1 MILITGGARSG
12 KSSLGETLARRQNGA
27 VLYIAT
33 SRITDGE
40 MAARVEQHRR
50 HRPAH
55 WLTWEGHRD
64 LHQVI
69 RAHDEQVKVV
79 LLECVTTLITNL
91 LFDEAGETPPEAMD
105 FDAIER
111 HIIRQ
116 TDLLLAACAEVKSQ
130 VILVTNELGMGI
142 VPENLLARRFRDIA
156 GRVNQRLAAAAEDV
170 WLVISGIPVHIKGAG
185 VQGAVA

>member
-12 KSSLGETLARRQNGA
+12 KSRLAETLARRENGP

-33 SRITDGE
+33 SQVTDAE
-40 MAARVEQHRR
+40 MARRVAQHRR
-50 HRPAH
+50 DRPAH
-55 WLTWEGHRD
+55 WQTWEGHRD

-69 RAHDEQVKVV
+69 LGHDGQMAAV

-91 LFDEAGETPPEAMD
+91 LFDQAGETPPEAMD

-111 HIIRQ
+111 HIAGQIDR
-116 TDLLLAACAEVKSQ
+116 LLAACAAAKCQ

-142 VPENLLARRFRDIA
+142 VPENVLARRFRDIA

-170 WLVISGIPVHIKGAG
+170 WLVISGIPVHIKGGG
-185 VQGAVA
+185 VQGATE

>member
-12 KSSLGETLARRQNGA
+12 KSGLAEILAQRQNGP

-33 SRITDGE
+33 SRVTDGE

-55 WLTWEGHRD
+55 WLTWEGHRN
-64 LHQVI
+64 LRQVI
-69 RAHDEQVKVV
+69 RDHDPQVTAV

-111 HIIRQ
+111 HIAGQIDQ
-116 TDLLLAACAEVKSQ
+116 LLAACAEATCR

-185 VQGAVA
+185 IQGAV